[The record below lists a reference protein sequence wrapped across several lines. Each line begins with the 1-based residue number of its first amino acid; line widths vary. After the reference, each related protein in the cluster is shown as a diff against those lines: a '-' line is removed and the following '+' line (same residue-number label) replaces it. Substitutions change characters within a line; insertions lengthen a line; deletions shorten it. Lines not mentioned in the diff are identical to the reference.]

1 MLPDAQ
7 AAAELADGR
16 LVALDPEAAVTVQ
29 LYWQQWNL
37 RSELLDA
44 VAAAVLA
51 EARTALAVG

>member
-1 MLPDAQ
+1 MLPT
-7 AAAELADGR
+7 AAPTADGR
-16 LVALDPEAAVTVQ
+16 LVTLDDGPGIPVD

-51 EARTALAVG
+51 DARLALG